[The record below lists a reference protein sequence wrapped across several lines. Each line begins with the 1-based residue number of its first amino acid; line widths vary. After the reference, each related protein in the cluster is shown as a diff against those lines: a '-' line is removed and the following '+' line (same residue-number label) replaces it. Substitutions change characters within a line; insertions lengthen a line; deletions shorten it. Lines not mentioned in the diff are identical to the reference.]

1 MHIANPI
8 YDVVFKYL
16 MSDSKIARLLIGS
29 IIAEDIIELSFNP
42 QERSTTIDSHSL
54 TVYRLDFC
62 ATIKTEDGTKQVLIE
77 IQKAKF
83 ATDIMRFRKYLGDN
97 YAHKENNAVPI
108 ISIYFLGYSL
118 GINAPLIQVKR
129 HYYDVIGEYKE
140 IHQKSVFIES
150 LTHDSYVIQI
160 PHLSLRYQSDLEIL
174 LSVFDQ
180 HAITSDHHILNVK
193 EAAFPEKYQHII
205 RRLQQA
211 VAEPEVRQ
219 TMDLEDEILE
229 ELQDK
234 ERLIARLAAEKET
247 AVIEKDIALIEKD
260 NALIEKDDA
269 LIEKDNALIEKDNAL
284 IEKEKAINALIEKDD
299 ALVEKDKTMVI
310 NAYQS
315 GLDTKTIQK
324 ITQLDRQSIE
334 KIIAEL

>member
-1 MHIANPI
+1 
-8 YDVVFKYL
+8 

-193 EAAFPEKYQHII
+193 EATFPEKYQHII

-247 AVIEKDIALIEKD
+247 AVIEKEKAITALVEKD
-260 NALIEKDDA
+260 K
-269 LIEKDNALIEKDNAL
+269 AL

-299 ALVEKDKTMVI
+299 ALKEKDKTMVI

-324 ITQLDRQSIE
+324 ITQPDRQTIE